1 MLVTLYIVVH
11 IIIMPVFVLSF
22 LSILVST
29 STELKAVEATKKI
42 DDIKH
47 FGKTCRLKGN
57 LKLHYKIVIFNFSL
71 NTFADF

>member
-42 DDIKH
+42 DDINI
-47 FGKTCRLKGN
+47 LE
-57 LKLHYKIVIFNFSL
+57 KLVV
-71 NTFADF
+71 